1 MNNRKAYILLLLTT
15 LFWGG
20 NAVAGKLAA
29 GHISP
34 MLLTSVRWGLA
45 LAVLCVF
52 GWPRLV
58 ADWPKVRERAVY
70 LLVLGAVGFTVYN
83 ALFYTALLYTSAINA
98 SIENAGTPIA
108 IFIANF
114 LFFRLR
120 PNWPQIV
127 GFVVSIFGVAL
138 TASHGNLSRLL
149 ALDLNL
155 GDMLMLVA
163 VCSYAGY
170 ATALRVKP
178 QIHWQSLMIA
188 LTTGAFLASIPL
200 VAVEAHAGATILPDA
215 RGWAIIL
222 YTTVFASLL
231 SQIFFVK
238 GVELIGSNRAGL
250 FINLMPVF
258 GTLLS
263 VIVLR
268 EAFHLYHAVAL
279 TLVLGGIWFAE
290 TRGRR

>member
-29 GHISP
+29 GHVSP
-34 MLLTSVRWGLA
+34 MMLTSVRWALA
-45 LAVLCVF
+45 LVVLCAI

-58 ADWPKVRERAVY
+58 ADWPKVRGRAVY

-98 SIENAGTPIA
+98 SIENAGIPMA
-108 IFIANF
+108 IFLANF

-120 PNWPQIV
+120 PNWAQVV

-149 ALDLNL
+149 ALDLNV

-163 VCSYAGY
+163 IFSYAGY
-170 ATALRVKP
+170 AVALRIKP

-188 LTTGAFLASIPL
+188 LTAGAFLASIPL
-200 VAVEAHAGATILPDA
+200 VAAEAYAGATILPDA

-231 SQIFFVK
+231 SQIFFVQ

-263 VIVLR
+263 AIFLG
-268 EAFHLYHAVAL
+268 EIPLWYHY
-279 TLVLGGIWFAE
+279 LGIGLIFSGIWL
-290 TRGRR
+290 TMKK

>member
-20 NAVAGKLAA
+20 NAVAGKLAV

-34 MLLTSVRWGLA
+34 MILTSVRWGLA
-45 LAVLCVF
+45 MVVLCVI

-70 LLVLGAVGFTVYN
+70 LLILGAVGFTVYN
-83 ALFYTALLYTSAINA
+83 ALFYTALRYTSAINV

-120 PNWPQIV
+120 PNWAQIV
-127 GFVVSIFGVAL
+127 GFLVSIFGVAL
-138 TASHGNLSRLL
+138 TASHGNLSRLF

-170 ATALRVKP
+170 AVALRVKP

-188 LTTGAFLASIPL
+188 LTAGAFLASIPL
-200 VAVEAHAGATILPDA
+200 VAAEVYAGAAILPDLP
-215 RGWAIIL
+215 GWAIIF
-222 YTTVFASLL
+222 YTTVFASIL
-231 SQIFFVK
+231 SQIFFVQ
-238 GVELIGSNRAGL
+238 GIELIGSNRAGL

-263 VIVLR
+263 VIILR
-268 EAFHLYHAVAL
+268 EAFHLYHAFAL
-279 TLVLGGIWFAE
+279 ALVLGGIWLAE
-290 TRGRR
+290 TRGRA